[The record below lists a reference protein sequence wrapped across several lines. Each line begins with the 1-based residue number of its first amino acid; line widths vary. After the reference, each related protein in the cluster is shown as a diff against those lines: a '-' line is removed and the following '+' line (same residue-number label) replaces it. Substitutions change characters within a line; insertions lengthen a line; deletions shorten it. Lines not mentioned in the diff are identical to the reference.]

1 MYQSIEEAPTEGDF
15 SIKNSGRGKAL
26 AHSASE
32 FKRHYLIRALL
43 VSLMCGVVLLGLD
56 GHGSPQ
62 LTDAVGR
69 NSRGVS
75 TFLSEN
81 NVKPCEEYSLQCC
94 SDPSAPVLGGVDVVA
109 YFQIVPG
116 SYAVM
121 GSPEFFSTLR
131 TSDAEYTFFFSSL
144 ENKEYFDDDP
154 WQYIPEY
161 GGFDAGALTAA
172 GEGAAVGGGAPALVG
187 ADANQ
192 WAVLRGRL
200 YLFRDNTAEQIFR
213 GHATERV
220 AEGDSAWGQLYD
232 SRWVAAFA
240 PAPRTALLTRC
251 AAAGQL
257 PNYVTAGQGQ
267 MGSFAAAAAAAA
279 EGPPSGGGGG
289 ADEDARGSREEE
301 GGFLCCGC
309 SLLGDIIL

>member
-154 WQYIPEY
+154 WQYIPEC
-161 GGFDAGALTAA
+161 GGFDARRSPPLVKVRRWGGARRPWWGRTRTS
-172 GEGAAVGGGAPALVG
+172 GRCCGGGCTCSGTTRRNRSSEDTPRNGWRRATAPGGSCTTAGGWPPPG
-187 ADANQ
+187 ATHRPAH
-192 WAVLRGRL
+192 ALRGGGPAPHL
-200 YLFRDNTAEQIFR
+200 RDR
-213 GHATERV
+213 GPGPDGELRRRRAPP
-220 AEGDSAWGQLYD
+220 AWG
-232 SRWVAAFA
+232 
-240 PAPRTALLTRC
+240 PRGR
-251 AAAGQL
+251 
-257 PNYVTAGQGQ
+257 
-267 MGSFAAAAAAAA
+267 
-279 EGPPSGGGGG
+279 
-289 ADEDARGSREEE
+289 R
-301 GGFLCCGC
+301 
-309 SLLGDIIL
+309 